1 MDCIS
6 EVLFTSLMLLERPP
20 DSFQILKDLLTLSS
34 ILIWNFDCQI
44 FDFVRINPSSRE
56 GPFILPSIRYGLQR
70 SNYWYRTCHGANLIW
85 NKVCFWKLEGLKGRI
100 LNLMWIYFNKFLTT
114 FQPVPGLSFVFVTF
128 VDFDSRWVILGEIPS
143 LMRKFL
149 MIIII
154 IMIIFGPKVLTSVS
168 NCESKNRFPLVVVRD
183 ETFIEMKVEGA
194 QWHCRNFCVLLQK
207 GFKKR

>member
-1 MDCIS
+1 
-6 EVLFTSLMLLERPP
+6 
-20 DSFQILKDLLTLSS
+20 
-34 ILIWNFDCQI
+34 
-44 FDFVRINPSSRE
+44 
-56 GPFILPSIRYGLQR
+56 
-70 SNYWYRTCHGANLIW
+70 
-85 NKVCFWKLEGLKGRI
+85 
-100 LNLMWIYFNKFLTT
+100 MWIYFNKFLTT

-128 VDFDSRWVILGEIPS
+128 VDFETPSLNSRWVILGEIPS

-183 ETFIEMKVEGA
+183 ETFIEMKVEEA
-194 QWHCRNFCVLLQK
+194 QWHCRNFRVLLQK